1 MRALRLARVERDG
14 EQQEA
19 REVGG
24 ALAVVQD
31 PVVPGVVEAEIRE
44 VPQRRMGVADAV
56 QEPDV
61 RLDVAG
67 TVPVPGADLVL
78 LRVEVFLLAR
88 DRLGLAEL
96 EAVVHAPAAGQ
107 RLRQEGAD
115 AEAGAAAALQ
125 EARVDVEIGRESW
138 GEGVWRYG

>member
-78 LRVEVFLLAR
+78 LRVEVR
-88 DRLGLAEL
+88 SEEHTSEL
-96 EAVVHAPAAGQ
+96 QSLMRISYAVFCLKKKNTIQ
-107 RLRQEGAD
+107 T
-115 AEAGAAAALQ
+115 
-125 EARVDVEIGRESW
+125 
-138 GEGVWRYG
+138 YT

>member
-1 MRALRLARVERDG
+1 MCIFFFCKQKTAYEMRISDWSSDVCSSDLERHLERRALRLARVERDG

-24 ALAVVQD
+24 ARAVVQD

-96 EAVVHAPAAGQ
+96 EAVVHAD
-107 RLRQEGAD
+107 RKS
-115 AEAGAAAALQ
+115 
-125 EARVDVEIGRESW
+125 VV
-138 GEGVWRYG
+138 

>member
-1 MRALRLARVERDG
+1 
-14 EQQEA
+14 
-19 REVGG
+19 
-24 ALAVVQD
+24 
-31 PVVPGVVEAEIRE
+31 
-44 VPQRRMGVADAV
+44 MGVADAV

-96 EAVVHAPAAGQ
+96 EAVVHAPAASQ
-107 RLRQEGAD
+107 RPRPEGAD
-115 AEAGAAAALQ
+115 ADAGAAADLQ
-125 EARVDVEIGRESW
+125 EARVAVW
-138 GEGVWRYG
+138 GVNAELRLHVVPPAPGSHLGQR

>member
-88 DRLGLAEL
+88 SDEHTSEL
-96 EAVVHAPAAGQ
+96 QSLMRNSYAVFC
-107 RLRQEGAD
+107 LK
-115 AEAGAAAALQ
+115 
-125 EARVDVEIGRESW
+125 
-138 GEGVWRYG
+138 

>member
-88 DRLGLAEL
+88 DRLGLAEQIGSAACR
-96 EAVVHAPAAGQ
+96 ERGGQYGSISVGAVS
-107 RLRQEGAD
+107 LKKK
-115 AEAGAAAALQ
+115 
-125 EARVDVEIGRESW
+125 
-138 GEGVWRYG
+138 

>member
-1 MRALRLARVERDG
+1 MRALRLARVGRDG

-88 DRLGLAEL
+88 DRLGPAEL
-96 EAVVHAPAAGQ
+96 EAVVHLPAAGH
-107 RLRQEGAD
+107 RRSEDTSDGQEMVSTC
-115 AEAGAAAALQ
+115 
-125 EARVDVEIGRESW
+125 RSRWSP
-138 GEGVWRYG
+138 YH